1 LKRLP
6 VPVSKLQ
13 SELLRLL
20 ASRRDPE
27 SFVAGGVAINRTGP
41 RISRDI
47 DIFHDREERVA
58 TTALEDAQILSDAGY
73 AVSWLRQQPAIYSA
87 AIASTT
93 EETKLEWVADS
104 DFRFFPAVKDEEFG
118 YVLHMADL
126 AVNKVMAAAGRRE
139 ARDLVD
145 LVTVHEQFLP
155 LGAIVWAAVETAP
168 GFTPEGLI
176 AEIRRN
182 ARYPAQAFAE
192 LDALPPIDPVVVMR
206 KLRAAL
212 DEAEEF
218 VMAMPSEK
226 AGTLFLKDGHPVQPD
241 PSALDQTVE
250 HRGQRR
256 GHWPT
261 SPEIARAMLE
271 RYTPKPHGTD
281 GQDNC
286 S

>member
-1 LKRLP
+1 M
-6 VPVSKLQ
+6 PVSKLQ
-13 SELLRLL
+13 LEILRLL

-41 RISRDI
+41 RISRHI
-47 DIFHDREERVA
+47 DIFHGREERVA
-58 TTALEDAQILSDAGY
+58 ATVLGDAKILSDAGY
-73 AVSWLRQQPAIYSA
+73 TVRWLRQQPAIYSA
-87 AIASTT
+87 AIASAS
-93 EETKLEWVADS
+93 EETKLEWIADS
-104 DFRFFPAVKDEEFG
+104 DFRFFPAVADEEFG

-126 AVNKVMAAAGRRE
+126 AVNKVMATAGRRE

-145 LVTVHEQFLP
+145 LVTLHEQFLP
-155 LGAIVWAAVETAP
+155 LGAIVWAAVESAP

-176 AEIRRN
+176 AEIRRS

-192 LDALPPIDPVVVMR
+192 LDAVPPIDPVVVMQ

-212 DEAEEF
+212 DEAEQF
-218 VMAMPSEK
+218 VAAMPSEK
-226 AGTLFLKDGHPVQPD
+226 AGALFLKDGRPIQPD
-241 PSALDQTVE
+241 PSAVDQTVE

-271 RYTPKPHGTD
+271 RYAPKPQGGD
-281 GQDNC
+281 GPKDGA
-286 S
+286 

>member
-1 LKRLP
+1 M
-6 VPVSKLQ
+6 PVSRLQ
-13 SELLRLL
+13 SEILRLL

-27 SFVAGGVAINRTGP
+27 SFVAGGVAINRAGP

-58 TTALEDAQILSDAGY
+58 TTALEDARVLASAGY
-73 AVSWLRQQPAIYSA
+73 TVRWLRQQPAIYSA
-87 AIASTT
+87 AIGSAT
-93 EETKLEWVADS
+93 EETKLEWIADS
-104 DFRFFPAVKDEEFG
+104 DFRFFPAMKDEEFG

-139 ARDLVD
+139 ARDIVD
-145 LVTVHEQFLP
+145 LVTLHEQFLP
-155 LGAIVWAAVETAP
+155 LGASVWAAVETAP

-182 ARYPAQAFAE
+182 SRYPAEAFAE
-192 LDALPPIDPVVVMR
+192 LDAVPPIDAAVVMG

-212 DEAEEF
+212 DEAERF
-218 VMAMPSEK
+218 VLVMPSEK
-226 AGTLFLKDGHPVQPD
+226 AGALFLRDGCPVQPD
-241 PSALDQTVE
+241 PSALNETVE

-271 RYTPKPHGTD
+271 RYTPKANDDTGGPGN
-281 GQDNC
+281 G